1 MGAWIETRV
10 RDKEQCHTCV
20 APFMGAWIETSQGS
34 SPENAPVSH
43 PSWVRGLKRCLH
55 PVLMQENKVA
65 PFMGAWIETYNG
77 LAECYWECV
86 APFMGAWI
94 ETLLVT
100 LENTAPLSHPSWVR
114 GLKLLGIGVVDA
126 CRGVA
131 PFMGAWIETSLMAA
145 MSASWQSHPSWVR
158 GLKLRKTHP
167 GRL

>member
-1 MGAWIETRV
+1 
-10 RDKEQCHTCV
+10 
-20 APFMGAWIETSQGS
+20 
-34 SPENAPVSH
+34 
-43 PSWVRGLKRCLH
+43 
-55 PVLMQENKVA
+55 
-65 PFMGAWIETYNG
+65 MGAWIETYNG